1 MKKVKTYRN
10 IKSVEM
16 ANDHVYAI
24 DFWAKDEVLDSLE
37 VFKTKDDALQYAERV
52 RTFGSGKYTGL
63 QIWQLPHKITR
74 EIKRL
79 LGDRYTCYCDE

>member
-10 IKSVEM
+10 IKGVEM

-37 VFKTKDDALQYAERV
+37 VFKTKDDALKYAEHV
-52 RTFGSGKYTGL
+52 RTFGSGKYSGL
-63 QIWQLPHKITR
+63 QIWQLPQKITG

-79 LGDRYTCYCDE
+79 LGDRYSSFCEE

>member
-16 ANDHVYAI
+16 ANEHVYAI
-24 DFWAKDEVLDSLE
+24 AFWEKDEVLDSLE
-37 VFKTKDDALQYAERV
+37 VFKTKDDALKYAERV
-52 RTFGSGKYTGL
+52 RTFGSGKYSGL
-63 QIWQLPHKITR
+63 HLWQLPQKITR

-79 LGDRYTCYCDE
+79 LGDRYSSFCEE